1 MVKIAPSI
9 LSADFANLGK
19 EIKALEKAG
28 ADMIHID
35 VMDGNFVPNLTLGA
49 GIIKAIRN
57 YTKLPFDVHL
67 MVQNPDKMIPWFAE
81 AGADI
86 ITVHAEACIHL
97 DKTLSTIRE
106 YGLKPEAHKA
116 DVEML
121 PPASQQA
128 KMFGLHDRVVDTEIG
143 HFLANGEI
151 ITFGKSELLVISVPG
166 HSPGG
171 LAFYSKKNGFVV
183 CGDSLFAGSIGR
195 TDLWGGNQEILIAA
209 IHDKLLALPDET
221 VVYPGHGP
229 ETRII
234 DEQLENPYL

>member
-1 MVKIAPSI
+1 MISIKSFEVNYFSENTYVLYDETKEAVVIDCGCARPEEQKEFSDFIATNGLI
-9 LSADFANLGK
+9 LKHNLC
-19 EIKALEKAG
+19 
-28 ADMIHID
+28 
-35 VMDGNFVPNLTLGA
+35 T
-49 GIIKAIRN
+49 
-57 YTKLPFDVHL
+57 HL
-67 MVQNPDKMIPWFAE
+67 
-81 AGADI
+81 
-86 ITVHAEACIHL
+86 HL
-97 DKTLSTIRE
+97 DHIFGSDFILRN

-121 PPASQQA
+121 PPASEQA
-128 KMFGLHDRVVDTEIG
+128 KMFGLRDRVTNVEVG
-143 HFLANGEI
+143 HFLSNGEI
-151 ITFGKSELLVISVPG
+151 VTFGKSELLVLSVPG

-183 CGDSLFAGSIGR
+183 SGDSLFAGSIGR

-209 IHDKLLALPDET
+209 INDKLLALPDET

>member
-1 MVKIAPSI
+1 MISI
-9 LSADFANLGK
+9 KSFEVNYFSENTYLLYDETKEAVIIDCGCVRPDEQNEIRDFITANG
-19 EIKALEKAG
+19 
-28 ADMIHID
+28 
-35 VMDGNFVPNLTLGA
+35 LTL
-49 GIIKAIRN
+49 KHN
-57 YTKLPFDVHL
+57 LCTHL
-67 MVQNPDKMIPWFAE
+67 
-81 AGADI
+81 
-86 ITVHAEACIHL
+86 HL
-97 DKTLSTIRE
+97 DHIFGNDFIFRE

-183 CGDSLFAGSIGR
+183 CGDSHFAGSIGR